1 MIGVDGVGV
10 VRGDHHAVGQADE
23 VIFCGSPKSQKDP
36 GQRIVEE
43 GGGRPLSGAASDFF
57 VVKYAVEIQIPFFF
71 SCKKTGKGSEGALE
85 IIQPLKGESIWRDF
99 LQTHGP
105 GIHHLKFSVD
115 HLSPADEYLRGQGFA
130 CVQQGAAVGPNKG
143 KTWAYYDLEGTLP
156 LCIELMNEVIEQ

>member
-1 MIGVDGVGV
+1 MKTELFRNVIQIGMV
-10 VRGDHHAVGQADE
+10 VEDLDKPCKPSRACWA
-23 VIFCGSPKSQKDP
+23 SAPSASQTILLP
-36 GQRIVEE
+36 
-43 GGGRPLSGAASDFF
+43 ASDCQREYRGANADFTARFSFF
-57 VVKYAVEIQIPFFF
+57 HFGNIE
-71 SCKKTGKGSEGALE
+71 LE

-115 HLSPADEYLRGQGFA
+115 HLSPADEYLRGQGFS